1 SVAPGEEVL
10 GLGVL
15 EERILVPVKVPLALV
30 GERRD
35 PVRLV
40 PIESERQLDEPLQVL
55 AGADWTDF
63 YGHGDAAPYTA
74 PGRGRSLREGAQPRA
89 NRAAEGCAGARPAP
103 ILPPP
108 GRACGPGRGDGRQ
121 GAR

>member
-1 SVAPGEEVL
+1 QEVL

-15 EERILVPVKVPLALV
+15 EERVLVAVQMLLPLV
-30 GERRD
+30 DERRD

-40 PIESERQLDEPLQVL
+40 LIESERQLDEPHQVL
-55 AGADWTDF
+55 AGPDWADF

-89 NRAAEGCAGARPAP
+89 DRTAEGCAGTRPAP
-103 ILPPP
+103 VLPSA
-108 GRACGPGRGDGRQ
+108 GGPGGPRGGDGRQ
-121 GAR
+121 G